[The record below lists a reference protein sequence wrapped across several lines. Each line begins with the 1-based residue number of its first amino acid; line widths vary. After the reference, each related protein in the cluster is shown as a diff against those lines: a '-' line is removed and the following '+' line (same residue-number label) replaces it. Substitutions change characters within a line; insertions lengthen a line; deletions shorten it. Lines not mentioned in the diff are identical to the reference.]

1 MTGQPPANERPKVAK
16 VPTKLKRLAEERAR
30 VAGELEVSLKA
41 VNMAE
46 ATCLR
51 LQAEVRVADETFQI
65 IHRQY
70 QGIAQ
75 RLAALD
81 EHINQVAPSVRPESI
96 APIRAIKGKFK
107 TYGNLRTYLLEKL
120 TECSPNYISTS
131 ELGRMAVD
139 AFAFTFPNANLRNEW
154 KDSVYGA
161 LRNLAIDGLIEKG
174 AKIPCKGTGPSV
186 TWRLKTFDE
195 LRLGDL

>member
-1 MTGQPPANERPKVAK
+1 MTGQLPANERRKVAK

-30 VAGELEVSLKA
+30 VAGELEVSLTA
-41 VNMAE
+41 VKMAE
-46 ATCLR
+46 ATCLK

-65 IHRQY
+65 IRRQH

-81 EHINQVAPSVRPESI
+81 EQLNQVAPSVRPELI

-107 TYGNLRTYLLEKL
+107 AYRNLRSYLLEKL
-120 TECSPNYISTS
+120 TECSPHYISTS
-131 ELGRMAVD
+131 ELGKMAVD
-139 AFAFTFPNANLRNEW
+139 TFAFTFPNANLRNEW

-186 TWRLKTFDE
+186 TWRLKIDSP
-195 LRLGDL
+195 LHLSDL